1 MGNDA
6 LARKE
11 AVGAGAGRSHAP
23 SVAADSDLKQT
34 AADPPLPSWLPR
46 LLTLDPNIC
55 STGPLHRR
63 DLRHHHQARTAIE
76 QDPRSRWLK
85 IKRS

>member
-1 MGNDA
+1 MVDDA
-6 LARKE
+6 LVRNQ
-11 AVGAGAGRSHAP
+11 AVDTGAGRSHAP
-23 SVAADSDLKQT
+23 RVAADPDLKQA

-76 QDPRSRWLK
+76 QDPRSRWLE
-85 IKRS
+85 IMRC